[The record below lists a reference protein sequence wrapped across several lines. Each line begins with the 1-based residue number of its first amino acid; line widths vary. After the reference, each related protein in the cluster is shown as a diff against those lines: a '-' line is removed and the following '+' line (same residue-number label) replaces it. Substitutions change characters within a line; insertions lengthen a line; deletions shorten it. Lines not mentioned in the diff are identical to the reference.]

1 MTRTRNAHALY
12 IPFAISAN
20 HFMQRPLRDS
30 MAVYCGAEYLNWL
43 MTATLLAT
51 LSLSLLLLHYEKKY
65 NPGKAIPYLLIF
77 TAMVQI
83 VMHQKLESPT
93 FGWALFYFSFT
104 STTSLTLLSLVWRKI
119 AASHQT
125 DQTIPLYAATNLGAI
140 AGPIIILIVSKTIGT
155 LSVLPLSSILLISVA
170 CTFLTSKSAMQTDLQ
185 NEPAFGFKFPFKRVS
200 FFILLYTLIATGFYF
215 FMIKTVSA
223 QLVAADRI
231 TLFTII
237 DLVINSLVVLL
248 PLLMR
253 KLIIKPVAFLLVPCL
268 SLLLMMLLGFQITML
283 TTIVA
288 IIIFKVSNL
297 SVQRPARELLLLGSA
312 LALPYGTKNFLD
324 TAVYR
329 LGDTLGSWGIVLMLS
344 SGIDLHQI
352 ALLLI
357 PFIILWII
365 TGHSISKNVKLMTS
379 T

>member
-1 MTRTRNAHALY
+1 MTGTRTAYSLFV
-12 IPFAISAN
+12 PFAISVN

-30 MAVYCGAEYLNWL
+30 MAAFCGAEYLNWL

-51 LSLSLLLLHYEKKY
+51 LCLSLLLLHLEKKY
-65 NPGKAIPYLLIF
+65 NPGKAIPYLLLF
-77 TAMVQI
+77 TAVVQL
-83 VMHQKLESPT
+83 VMYQKLESPT

-104 STTSLTLLSLVWRKI
+104 STTSLTLLSLAWRKI
-119 AASHQT
+119 AASHTPQ
-125 DQTIPLYAATNLGAI
+125 QTIPLYMATNLGAI

-155 LSVLPLSSILLISVA
+155 LMVLPLSSFLLVSIA
-170 CTFLTSKSAMQTDLQ
+170 FIFLNIKDEEQTEWQ
-185 NEPAFGFKFPFKRVS
+185 NETLCMPRFPFKRIS
-200 FFILLYTLIATGFYF
+200 FFILLYTLTATGFYF
-215 FMIKTVSA
+215 FMIKTVSS

-253 KLIIKPVAFLLVPCL
+253 KLIVKPVAFLLVPCL
-268 SLLLMMLLGFQITML
+268 SLLLMMFLGFQITML
-283 TTIVA
+283 TAIMAIV
-288 IIIFKVSNL
+288 IFKVSNL
-297 SVQRPARELLLLGSA
+297 SVQRPARELLLLGST

-329 LGDTLGSWGIVLMLS
+329 LGDTLGSWGIVLLLS
-344 SGIDLHQI
+344 SGTSLHQI